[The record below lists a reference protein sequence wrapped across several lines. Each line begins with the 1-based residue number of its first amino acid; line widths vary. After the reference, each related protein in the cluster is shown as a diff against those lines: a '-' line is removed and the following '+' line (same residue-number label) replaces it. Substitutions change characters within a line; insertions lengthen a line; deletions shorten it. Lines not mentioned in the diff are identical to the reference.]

1 MQCYSFGQLSS
12 PHKDVVVVLGEGV
25 GRPVTL
31 YLTVALAVNSR
42 SSTIN
47 RLAEGP
53 TAPSAAQHSVESSL
67 ATAAPA
73 SKPLS
78 ASTDNLP
85 VQSDAP
91 APPTTDC
98 EAEILPAEKALNDA
112 DDAMNT
118 MDLYNSW
125 ENALGRIRWVM
136 ETVDPVAGVRTLS
149 LAYFM
154 R

>member
-1 MQCYSFGQLSS
+1 M
-12 PHKDVVVVLGEGV
+12 

-31 YLTVALAVNSR
+31 YLTVALAVDSH

-53 TAPSAAQHSVESSL
+53 TVPSAAQHTVESSL
-67 ATAAPA
+67 ATAPPA
-73 SKPLS
+73 SKPPS

-85 VQSDAP
+85 VKSDAP
-91 APPTTDC
+91 APPTTDWM
-98 EAEILPAEKALNDA
+98 AEILPAEKALNDA
-112 DDAMNT
+112 DDAMST

-154 R
+154 H